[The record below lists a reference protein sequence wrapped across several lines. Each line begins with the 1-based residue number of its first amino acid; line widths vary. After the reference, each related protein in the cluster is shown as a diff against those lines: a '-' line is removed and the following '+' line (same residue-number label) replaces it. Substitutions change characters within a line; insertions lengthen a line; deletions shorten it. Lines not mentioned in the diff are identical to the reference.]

1 VSHAD
6 ITEQPIENMNEYL
19 IEHMSAHLPELGHSV
34 AKKCAKKRLMA

>member
-19 IEHMSAHLPELGHSV
+19 IEHMSAHLPELATQWQKV
-34 AKKCAKKRLMA
+34 REKRLMA

>member
-19 IEHMSAHLPELGHSV
+19 IEHMSAHLPELATRWQKS
-34 AKKCAKKRLMA
+34 ARKSA